1 MILKSVPAKKNGK
14 FRGKKKKPPPKI
26 VLLKQIIV
34 IMWKSTYNL

>member
-1 MILKSVPAKKNGK
+1 MILKSVPAKKNEK
-14 FRGKKKKPPPKI
+14 FRGKKKTPPKI

>member
-1 MILKSVPAKKNGK
+1 MILKSVPAKKNEK
-14 FRGKKKKPPPKI
+14 FGGGETPPKR